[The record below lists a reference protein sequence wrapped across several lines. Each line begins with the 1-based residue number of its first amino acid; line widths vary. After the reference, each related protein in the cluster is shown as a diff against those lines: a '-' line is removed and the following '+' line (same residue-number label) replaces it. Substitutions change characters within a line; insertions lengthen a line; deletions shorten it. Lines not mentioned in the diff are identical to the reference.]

1 MQLGCFSINNDPK
14 YESRTA
20 YQNLLKKISGNFPW
34 KQLLLMVLSDTRH
47 KEIQIYLRM

>member
-20 YQNLLKKISGNFPW
+20 YQNLLKKISGNISMEAIASHGFI
-34 KQLLLMVLSDTRH
+34 RH
-47 KEIQIYLRM
+47 QT